1 MPPTE
6 QVSFPLCTFVSF
18 VLKPLTLK
26 PQKDTKVHEG
36 EPTDIE
42 WWSLPHW
49 VENLNTVCEWN
60 VWPG

>member
-6 QVSFPLCTFVSF
+6 QVAFPLCTFVSF

-42 WWSLPHW
+42 
-49 VENLNTVCEWN
+49 
-60 VWPG
+60 